1 MSKYSDY
8 KILRERPLGS
18 GGNADVFLAKKKGSS
33 EEVAL
38 KRLKIK
44 EPYFEEK
51 RKRFCIES
59 KLVQSIQDEVTG
71 IIPIYDSGLPDEK
84 DKKLYWYAMPLA
96 VPLSKRINK
105 DSTIREIVQCIID
118 LANIMD
124 VLHKKKIVHR
134 DIKPSNI
141 YFYNDSY
148 CFGDFGLVDYPEKD
162 DLTKLHE
169 SVGPKATIAPEMK
182 NNAKYSDGKK
192 ADVYSLAKTLWMLLT
207 GNRYGFEGTYDESS
221 KLMGLSN
228 YYKDMHLVELEE
240 VLYYATREEPE
251 LRPSMQEFA
260 ERLNEWMDIQA
271 NFQKSNLSQ
280 WKYVQKKLFG
290 KIIPDRASWSSVE
303 DVVSVLN
310 LLGRM
315 PNLNHMFIPS
325 GGGID
330 LKSVEL
336 ASESGCIVLN
346 ELGTSIVKPKR
357 LIAENISK
365 DYEWSYFRLELDELE
380 PILGEVI
387 YDVEELTEDVPG
399 HYLSWICGNYGHY
412 DDGTSL
418 PDSYRMVSRYVK
430 GSFVIFLK
438 TSIYNKIAGTYDARH
453 NKMNADEFREYIK
466 GLRKLYN
473 EKTYHEFMEI
483 ANISPVEDE
492 EDIKFEKMDK
502 EIEESI
508 KTDEYIKDNL
518 QGWNFSLL
526 LESQEKDDMSKLEF
540 SISFSHS
547 TLNMRDFY
555 LTNEGKLIEDD
566 FFHKEYSRYYKLY
579 NREKAFGLIDKCNSY
594 IKEKSKEAGI
604 NYNCDEVTFSIH
616 ILKVGK
622 PVHMFTKQEIED
634 VLRSGNDH
642 RNNYLVIDEDGF
654 VKLVQQVKYAVTYP
668 VRFEGFGAYNN
679 YVGEY
684 SSLSNLNNIYRMALE
699 GWLSY
704 LDHNRSV
711 YADYTRDKYTED
723 ELLKKIRKYY

>member
-1 MSKYSDY
+1 MSKYLDY
-8 KILRERPLGS
+8 KILKERPLGS
-18 GGNADVFLAKKKGSS
+18 GGNADVFLAKKNDEN

-44 EPYFEEK
+44 DKYFEEK

-71 IIPIYDSGLPDEK
+71 IIPIYDSGLPDENG
-84 DKKLYWYAMPLA
+84 KKLYWYVMPLA
-96 VPLSKRINK
+96 VPLSKKINK
-105 DSTIREIVQCIID
+105 NSGIREIVQCIID
-118 LANIMD
+118 LAKVMN
-124 VLHKKKIVHR
+124 VLHKRNIVHR

-141 YFYNDSY
+141 YFYNNEF

-182 NNAKYSDGKK
+182 NNAKNSDGKK

-207 GNRYGFEGTYDESS
+207 DNKYGFEGTYDESS

-228 YYKDMHLVELEE
+228 YYKNMHLVELEE
-240 VLYYATREEPE
+240 ALYYATREEPD

-260 ERLNEWMDIQA
+260 EKLDEWMNIQVD
-271 NFQKSNLSQ
+271 FQKSNLSQ

-290 KIIPDRASWSSVE
+290 EIIPDRASWSSVE

-330 LKSVEL
+330 LESVEI
-336 ASESGCIVLN
+336 ANENGCIVLN

-365 DYEWSYFRLELDELE
+365 DYEWSYFRLELDELK
-380 PILGEVI
+380 PIFG
-387 YDVEELTEDVPG
+387 DVLFDLEEITEDVPG
-399 HYLSWICGNYGHY
+399 HYVPWICGNYGHY
-412 DDGTSL
+412 EDGTQL
-418 PDSYRMVSRYVK
+418 PENYRIVSRYIK
-430 GSFVIFLK
+430 GNFVIFLK
-438 TSIYNKIAGTYDARH
+438 TSIYNKIDGTYDARH
-453 NKMNADEFREYIK
+453 NIVNADEFREYIK
-466 GLRKLYN
+466 ELRKLYN
-473 EKTYHEFMEI
+473 EKPYHEFMKI
-483 ANISPVEDE
+483 ANISLVEDE
-492 EDIKFEKMDK
+492 EDKQFEKIDK
-502 EIEESI
+502 DIEDSI
-508 KTDEYIKDNL
+508 KTDDYIKENL
-518 QGWNFSLL
+518 ESWNFCSLL
-526 LESQEKDDMSKLEF
+526 EKQEKSDKFKLEF
-540 SISFSHS
+540 SIRFTHS
-547 TLNMRDFY
+547 SLNMKEYY
-555 LTNEGKLIEDD
+555 LSKEGKLIEDD
-566 FFHKEYSRYYKLY
+566 YFNAIYSQYYIL
-579 NREKAFGLIDKCNSY
+579 NIREKAFELIEKCDSY
-594 IKEKSKEAGI
+594 IEKKCKEMGI

-616 ILKVGK
+616 ILRIGK

-634 VLRSGNDH
+634 VLRRGNDH
-642 RNNYLVIDEDGF
+642 QNNYLVINEDGF
-654 VKLVQQVKYAVTYP
+654 VQLLTKIKYAITYP

-684 SSLSNLNNIYRMALE
+684 SCLSHLNDIYRMALE

-704 LDHNRSV
+704 LSNNRSV
-711 YADYTRDKYTED
+711 YADYTRDKYTEE
-723 ELLKKIRKYY
+723 ELIDKIRKYY

>member
-1 MSKYSDY
+1 MSNYSNY
-8 KILRERPLGS
+8 KILKPKPLGS
-18 GGNADVFLAKKKGSS
+18 GGNADVFLAQNGKN

-44 EPYFEEK
+44 DKYFEEK

-59 KLVQSIQDEVTG
+59 NLVQSIQDEVTG
-71 IIPIYDSGLPDEK
+71 IIPIYDSGLPDGK
-84 DKKLYWYAMPLA
+84 DKKLYWYTMPLA
-96 VPLSKRINK
+96 VPLSKKINK
-105 DSTIREIVQCIID
+105 NSEIREIVQCIID
-118 LANIMD
+118 LANVMD
-124 VLHKKKIVHR
+124 VLHKRKIVHR

-141 YFYNDSY
+141 YFYNNGF

-169 SVGPKATIAPEMK
+169 AVGPKATIAPEMK

-207 GNRYGFEGTYDESS
+207 DNKYGFEGTYDESS

-240 VLYYATREEPE
+240 VLYYATREEPD

-260 ERLNEWMDIQA
+260 EKLNEWMNIQA

-290 KIIPDRASWSSVE
+290 EIIPDRASWSSIE
-303 DVVSVLN
+303 DVVNVLN

-330 LKSVEL
+330 LESIEI
-336 ASESGCIVLN
+336 ASESGCIALK
-346 ELGTSIVKPKR
+346 ESGTSIVKPKR

-380 PILGEVI
+380 PVFGDVI
-387 YDVEELTEDVPG
+387 YDLEEVTEDVPG
-399 HYLSWICGNYGHY
+399 HYVRWICGNYGHY
-412 DDGTSL
+412 DDGAPL
-418 PDSYRMVSRYVK
+418 PENYRIVSRYIK

-438 TSIYNKIAGTYDARH
+438 TSIYNKIDGTYDARH
-453 NKMNADEFREYIK
+453 NKMNADEFREYVK

-473 EKTYHEFMEI
+473 KKSYLKFMEI
-483 ANISPVEDE
+483 ANISPIEDE
-492 EDIKFEKMDK
+492 EDKEFEKMDK

-508 KTDEYIKDNL
+508 KTDNYIKDNL
-518 QGWNFSLL
+518 QSWNFSSL
-526 LESQEKDDMSKLEF
+526 LERPEKDDISKLEF
-540 SISFSHS
+540 SIMFSHS
-547 TLNMRDFY
+547 SLNMTHYY
-555 LTNEGKLIEDD
+555 LNNEGKLIEDD
-566 FFHKEYSRYYKLY
+566 YFNKEYSKYYHLY
-579 NREKAFGLIDKCNSY
+579 NREKAFELIDKCIY
-594 IKEKSKEAGI
+594 YVKMKSKEAGI
-604 NYNCDEVTFSIH
+604 SYNCDEVTFSIH
-616 ILKVGK
+616 ILKIGK
-622 PVHMFTKQEIED
+622 PMHMFTKQEIED
-634 VLRSGNDH
+634 VLRRGNDH
-642 RNNYLVIDEDGF
+642 QNNYMVIDEDGF
-654 VKLVQQVKYAVTYP
+654 VKLLNKNKYAVTYP
-668 VRFEGFGAYNN
+668 VRFEGFCAYNN

-684 SSLSNLNNIYRMALE
+684 SKLLHLNDIYRMALE

-704 LDHNRSV
+704 LSNNKSV
-711 YADYTRDKYTED
+711 YADYTRDEYTEEKLAD
-723 ELLKKIRKYY
+723 QIRKYY